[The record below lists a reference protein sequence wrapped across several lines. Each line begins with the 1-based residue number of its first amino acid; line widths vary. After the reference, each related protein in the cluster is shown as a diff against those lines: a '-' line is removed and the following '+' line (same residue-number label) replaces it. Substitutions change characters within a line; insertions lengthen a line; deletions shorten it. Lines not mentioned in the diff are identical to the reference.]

1 MDQTVVNRT
10 ARQRFTALEAAL
22 SIGLL
27 KAAFF
32 AAVSNAAIGAVRIL
46 AKAADVVS
54 LYTDA

>member
-32 AAVSNAAIGAVRIL
+32 AADSNAAIGAVRIL